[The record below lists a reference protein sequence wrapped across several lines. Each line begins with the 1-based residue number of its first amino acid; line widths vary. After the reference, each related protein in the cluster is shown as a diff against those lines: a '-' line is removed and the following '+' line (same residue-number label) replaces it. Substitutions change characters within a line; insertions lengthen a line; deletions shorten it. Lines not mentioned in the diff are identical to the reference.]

1 MAHRRCWLT
10 KAVRLDGKTKT
21 RRPVFTPKGNRL
33 TNKVVHNGKEVEM
46 DGQFILEW
54 YEKGRRIRRNVGSEA
69 MHAHEELIRQ
79 RSKLQA
85 RVAGVEVVEEPDT
98 HKHDLEFATKVYIS
112 HLRSKEREEKTIT
125 GIKQNLEL
133 LEQATGRSYLE
144 DLKQADIL
152 EKFVSALR
160 EKGYSKQ
167 TVFDRYARVVSFL
180 KFCSTKFGTKRVVEL
195 NDGPSRPRPKHD
207 EDFSKKDPY
216 TEAEL
221 NILFRKSTPD
231 ERLLWKFFLDTGARE
246 KEVIYATWKDVDL
259 DHRLFHIRSN
269 EKLGFRTKNRSS
281 RTVPFT
287 QELADALRALKSRSK
302 GLLVFGKDG
311 KPQRHMI
318 RILKQTALDAKLNC
332 GLCVNST
339 GLSCGE
345 HPICEN
351 WFLHRFRHTFAN
363 YHLRHGRDIATVSQ
377 WLGHSDLATTAIY
390 AHAIKSK
397 SDDTKLKVDS
407 TFAGVKTGLL

>member
-1 MAHRRCWLT
+1 
-10 KAVRLDGKTKT
+10 
-21 RRPVFTPKGNRL
+21 
-33 TNKVVHNGKEVEM
+33 M

-85 RVAGVEVVEEPDT
+85 MVAGVEVVEEPDT
-98 HKHDLEFATKVYIS
+98 RKHDLEFATKVYIS

-133 LEQATGRSYLE
+133 LERATGRSYVE

-180 KFCSTKFGTKRVVEL
+180 KFSSTKFGTKRVVEL

-221 NILFRKSTPD
+221 NILFRKSKPD

-269 EKLGFRTKNRSS
+269 EKLGSAP
-281 RTVPFT
+281 RTVVRAPFR
-287 QELADALRALKSRSK
+287 LPRS
-302 GLLVFGKDG
+302 
-311 KPQRHMI
+311 
-318 RILKQTALDAKLNC
+318 
-332 GLCVNST
+332 
-339 GLSCGE
+339 
-345 HPICEN
+345 
-351 WFLHRFRHTFAN
+351 
-363 YHLRHGRDIATVSQ
+363 
-377 WLGHSDLATTAIY
+377 
-390 AHAIKSK
+390 
-397 SDDTKLKVDS
+397 
-407 TFAGVKTGLL
+407 